1 MIRKIAWV
9 LAVISALAMVYCT
22 AVLLPDTVPT
32 HYNFAGEADSWGSKW
47 VYAFFGVI
55 PLIILT
61 VFEFVLRR
69 HADHPNR
76 KMEEKLVPVIA
87 LVFVPVMWI
96 LMPFQ
101 ENASRLGAP
110 FICAITGVLGA
121 LFAFMGNYMGK
132 ITHNRH
138 LGLRVYWTLKNETVW
153 NKTHRLQGFTA
164 VIGGAVM
171 VLCSIIGAFSG
182 EKASYW
188 CGASL
193 AIGILLTVIIPTV
206 YSWRLYRKLE
216 KEGKL

>member
-9 LAVISALAMVYCT
+9 LAIISAIAMVYCT
-22 AVLLPDTVPT
+22 AVMLPDVVPT
-32 HYNFAGEADSWGSKW
+32 HYNFAGEADGWGSKW
-47 VYAFFGVI
+47 VYAFLGAI

-61 VFEFVLRR
+61 VYEFVRRR

-87 LVFVPVMWI
+87 LVFIPLMWI
-96 LMPFQ
+96 LMPIQ
-101 ENASRLGAP
+101 EDSSRLGAP
-110 FICAITGVLGA
+110 FLCVITGVLGA
-121 LFAFMGNYMGK
+121 LFIFLGNYMGK
-132 ITHNRH
+132 ISPNRH

-164 VIGGAVM
+164 VGGGAVM
-171 VLCSIIGAFSG
+171 VLCSLIGAFSG

-193 AIGILLTVIIPTV
+193 FIGILLTVVIPTV
-206 YSWRLYRKLE
+206 YSWRLYKKLE